1 MTDLQTP
8 AAEHQSTTKR
18 ARAAWWTL
26 GVLTFVSILDW
37 ADRALISVVAE
48 PLRHEFELSDTELG
62 FSMAFAFG
70 IVRIFIG
77 IPVGRLADTHN
88 RRNILAAALAIWSV
102 MTVAFGLARDYTQL
116 ILARVAIG
124 AGTTGA
130 YPPTV
135 SMISDLFALRRR
147 GFAMGI
153 FNTGSVIGFSL
164 GMAVGAMI
172 VELYGWRTAMIAF
185 GLFGVVLA
193 VLLFF
198 ILKEPLRRDS
208 DGEVITAVEPP
219 PLRTVFRFMLGQR
232 SLFHVLMAFIL
243 VNIMDSAF
251 SFWSISF
258 YVRSHGMSIGEAG
271 AALGVV
277 WVIAGLAGVLLG
289 GYLLDY
295 LGRRDIRW
303 HGWMLCWVV
312 LLSIPAWLLAFLGPS
327 VTLALTGSFFST
339 LVFSMWYAPLQT
351 LLTGLV
357 GTQMRA
363 VAYATLSIFLY
374 LAYSLG
380 PIFTG
385 FISEQLAPTAGD
397 DSLRYALVVA
407 SVSLQV
413 WAAWHFYRAAATLK
427 EDYVRAGAF

>member
-1 MTDLQTP
+1 MTELQTP
-8 AAEHQSTTKR
+8 ATEHQSTTKR
-18 ARAAWWTL
+18 SRAAWWTL

-70 IVRIFIG
+70 IIRVFIG

-102 MTVAFGLARDYTQL
+102 MTVAFGMARNYTQL
-116 ILARVAIG
+116 ILARVVIG

-135 SMISDLFALRRR
+135 SMISDLFPLRKR

-164 GMAVGAMI
+164 GMAVGAML
-172 VELYGWRTAMIAF
+172 VELYGWRTAMITF

-193 VLLFF
+193 VLLFL

-208 DGEVITAVEPP
+208 RGEEITTVEPP
-219 PLRTVFRFMLGQR
+219 PLREVLRFMLGQR

-243 VNIMDSAF
+243 VNIMDAVSG
-251 SFWSISF
+251 FWTTSF

-271 AALGVV
+271 TALGVV
-277 WVIAGLAGVLLG
+277 WLVAGLVGVLSG

-303 HGWMLCWVV
+303 HSWMLCAVA
-312 LLSIPAWLLAFLGPS
+312 LLSLPAWLLAFLSPS
-327 VTLALTGSFFST
+327 VTLALTGSFLST

-351 LLTGLV
+351 LFTGLV

-363 VAYATLSIFLY
+363 VAYSTLSIFLY
-374 LAYSLG
+374 VAYSLG
-380 PIFTG
+380 PIITG
-385 FISEQLAPTAGD
+385 YVSEQMEPSAGE
-397 DSLRYALVVA
+397 DSLRYALVV
-407 SVSLQV
+407 SLSLLV
-413 WAAWHFYRAAATLK
+413 WAAWHFYRAAETLK
-427 EDYVRAGAF
+427 EDYDRAAAY

>member
-1 MTDLQTP
+1 VTELQTP
-8 AAEHQSTTKR
+8 AVEHQSTTKR

-70 IVRIFIG
+70 IIRVFIG

-88 RRNILAAALAIWSV
+88 RRNILASALAIWSV
-102 MTVAFGLARDYTQL
+102 MTVAFGMARNYTQL
-116 ILARVAIG
+116 ILARVVIG

-135 SMISDLFALRRR
+135 SMISDLFPLRKR

-172 VELYGWRTAMIAF
+172 VELYSWRAAMIAF
-185 GLFGVVLA
+185 GLFGMVLA
-193 VLLFF
+193 VLLFLM
-198 ILKEPLRRDS
+198 LKEPLRRDS
-208 DGEVITAVEPP
+208 KGEKITTVEPP
-219 PLRTVFRFMLGQR
+219 PLRKVLRFMLGQR
-232 SLFHVLMAFIL
+232 SLFHLIVAFSL
-243 VNIMDSAF
+243 VNIMDAVSG
-251 SFWSISF
+251 FWTISF

-271 AALGVV
+271 TALGAV
-277 WVIAGLAGVLLG
+277 WLIAGLAGVLLG

-303 HGWMLCWVV
+303 HSWMLCGVA
-312 LLSIPAWLLAFLGPS
+312 LLSIPPWLLAFLSPS
-327 VTLALTGSFFST
+327 VTLALTGSFLST

-357 GTQMRA
+357 GSQMRA
-363 VAYATLSIFLY
+363 VAYSTLSIFLY

-380 PIFTG
+380 PIITG
-385 FISEQLAPTAGD
+385 FVSEQLEPTAGD
-397 DSLRYALVVA
+397 DSLRYALVA
-407 SVSLQV
+407 SLSLQV

-427 EDYVRAGAF
+427 EDYARAAAF

>member
-1 MTDLQTP
+1 MTELQTP
-8 AAEHQSTTKR
+8 VAEHQSTTKR

-37 ADRALISVVAE
+37 ADRALISVIAE

-70 IVRIFIG
+70 IVRVFIG

-88 RRNILAAALAIWSV
+88 RRNILASALAIWSV
-102 MTVAFGLARDYTQL
+102 MTVAFGLARTYTQL
-116 ILARVAIG
+116 ILARVIIG

-135 SMISDLFALRRR
+135 SMISDLFPLRKR

-164 GMAVGAMI
+164 GLAVGAML
-172 VELYGWRTAMIAF
+172 VELYGWRTAMISF
-185 GLFGVVLA
+185 GLLGVVLA
-193 VLLFF
+193 VLLFL

-208 DGEVITAVEPP
+208 DGEVITAIEPP
-219 PLRTVFRFMLGQR
+219 PLRTVFRFILGQR
-232 SLFHVLMAFIL
+232 SLLHVLMAFIL
-243 VNIMDSAF
+243 VNIMDAVSG
-251 SFWSISF
+251 FWTTSF

-271 AALGVV
+271 TALGAV
-277 WVIAGLAGVLLG
+277 WVVAGLAGVLLG

-303 HGWMLCWVV
+303 HSWMLCGVA
-312 LLSIPAWLLAFLGPS
+312 LLSIPAWLLAFLSPS

-339 LVFSMWYAPLQT
+339 LVFAMWYAPLQT
-351 LLTGLV
+351 LFTGLV

-363 VAYATLSIFLY
+363 VAYSTLSIFLY
-374 LAYSLG
+374 IAYSLG

-385 FISEQLAPTAGD
+385 FISEQLEPTMGD
-397 DSLRYALVVA
+397 ESLRYALIVA

-413 WAAWHFYRAAATLK
+413 WAGWHFYRAAATLK
-427 EDYVRAGAF
+427 EDYARAAAF

>member
-1 MTDLQTP
+1 
-8 AAEHQSTTKR
+8 
-18 ARAAWWTL
+18 
-26 GVLTFVSILDW
+26 
-37 ADRALISVVAE
+37 
-48 PLRHEFELSDTELG
+48 
-62 FSMAFAFG
+62 
-70 IVRIFIG
+70 
-77 IPVGRLADTHN
+77 
-88 RRNILAAALAIWSV
+88 
-102 MTVAFGLARDYTQL
+102 L
-116 ILARVAIG
+116 ILARVIIG

-135 SMISDLFALRRR
+135 SMISDLFPLRKR

-164 GMAVGAMI
+164 GLAVGAML
-172 VELYGWRTAMIAF
+172 VELYGWRTAIIAF

-193 VLLFF
+193 ILLFF

-208 DGEVITAVEPP
+208 DGEVVTAIEPP

-232 SLFHVLMAFIL
+232 SLFHLIVAFSL
-243 VNIMDSAF
+243 VNIMDAVSG
-251 SFWSISF
+251 FWTISF

-271 AALGVV
+271 TALGVV
-277 WVIAGLAGVLLG
+277 WVVAGLAGVLLG

-303 HGWMLCWVV
+303 HSWMLCGVA

-327 VTLALTGSFFST
+327 VTLALTGSFLST

-357 GTQMRA
+357 GSRMRA
-363 VAYATLSIFLY
+363 VAYATLSTFLY

-380 PIFTG
+380 PIITG
-385 FISEQLAPTAGD
+385 FVSEQLEPTAGD
-397 DSLRYALVVA
+397 DSLRYALVA
-407 SVSLQV
+407 SLGLQV

-427 EDYVRAGAF
+427 EDYARAAAF

>member
-1 MTDLQTP
+1 MTELQTP
-8 AAEHQSTTKR
+8 VAEHQSTAKR

-70 IVRIFIG
+70 IIRVFIG

-88 RRNILAAALAIWSV
+88 RRNILASALAIWSV
-102 MTVAFGLARDYTQL
+102 MTVAFGMARNYTQL
-116 ILARVAIG
+116 ILARVVIG

-135 SMISDLFALRRR
+135 SMISDLFPLRKR

-172 VELYGWRTAMIAF
+172 VELYSWRAAMIAF
-185 GLFGVVLA
+185 GLFGMVLA
-193 VLLFF
+193 VLLFL

-208 DGEVITAVEPP
+208 KGEEITTVEPP
-219 PLRTVFRFMLGQR
+219 PLRTVLRFMLGQR
-232 SLFHVLMAFIL
+232 SLFHLIVAFSL
-243 VNIMDSAF
+243 VNIMDAVSG
-251 SFWSISF
+251 FWTISF

-271 AALGVV
+271 TALGGV
-277 WVIAGLAGVLLG
+277 WLVAGLTGVLLG

-303 HGWMLCWVV
+303 HCWLLCAVV
-312 LLSIPAWLLAFLGPS
+312 LLSIPGWLLAYLGPS
-327 VTLALTGSFFST
+327 VTLALNRFLPQHIGVLHVVCASADAVYRAGRESNAGRRLLDSFN
-339 LVFSMWYAPLQT
+339 
-351 LLTGLV
+351 
-357 GTQMRA
+357 
-363 VAYATLSIFLY
+363 LSIRRL
-374 LAYSLG
+374 LAWPHYYR
-380 PIFTG
+380 
-385 FISEQLAPTAGD
+385 ISQ
-397 DSLRYALVVA
+397 
-407 SVSLQV
+407 
-413 WAAWHFYRAAATLK
+413 
-427 EDYVRAGAF
+427 

>member
-1 MTDLQTP
+1 MTELQSP
-8 AAEHQSTTKR
+8 AAEQQPANKR

-48 PLRHEFELSDTELG
+48 PLRHEFGLSDTELG

-70 IVRIFIG
+70 IVRVFIG

-88 RRNILAAALAIWSV
+88 RRNILASALAIWSV
-102 MTVAFGLARDYTQL
+102 MTVAFGMARTYTQL
-116 ILARVAIG
+116 ILARVIIG

-135 SMISDLFALRRR
+135 SMISDLFPLRKR

-172 VELYGWRTAMIAF
+172 VELYGWRTAMIGF

-193 VLLFF
+193 VLLFL

-208 DGEVITAVEPP
+208 KGEEITTVGPP
-219 PLRTVFRFMLGQR
+219 PLRKVLRFMLGQR
-232 SLFHVLMAFIL
+232 SLFHLIVAFSL
-243 VNIMDSAF
+243 VNIMDAVSG
-251 SFWSISF
+251 FWTISF

-271 AALGVV
+271 TALGVV
-277 WVIAGLAGVLLG
+277 WVVAGLAGVLLG

-303 HGWMLCWVV
+303 HSWMLCGVA
-312 LLSIPAWLLAFLGPS
+312 LLSIPPWLLAFLGPS
-327 VTLALTGSFFST
+327 VTLALTGSFLST

-357 GTQMRA
+357 GSQMRA
-363 VAYATLSIFLY
+363 VAYATLSTFLY

-380 PIFTG
+380 PIITG
-385 FISEQLAPTAGD
+385 FVSEQLEPTAGD
-397 DSLRYALVVA
+397 DSLRYALVA
-407 SVSLQV
+407 SLGLQI

-427 EDYVRAGAF
+427 EDYARAAAL

>member
-1 MTDLQTP
+1 MTELQTP
-8 AAEHQSTTKR
+8 VAEHQSTTKR

-70 IVRIFIG
+70 IIRVFIG

-88 RRNILAAALAIWSV
+88 RRNILASALAIWSV
-102 MTVAFGLARDYTQL
+102 MTVAFGMARNYTQL
-116 ILARVAIG
+116 ILARVVIG

-135 SMISDLFALRRR
+135 SMISDLFPLRKR

-172 VELYGWRTAMIAF
+172 VELYSWRAAMIAF
-185 GLFGVVLA
+185 GLFGMVLA
-193 VLLFF
+193 VLLFL

-208 DGEVITAVEPP
+208 KGEEITTVEPP
-219 PLRTVFRFMLGQR
+219 PLRTVLRFMLGQR
-232 SLFHVLMAFIL
+232 SLFHLIVAFSL
-243 VNIMDSAF
+243 VNIMDAVSG
-251 SFWSISF
+251 FWTISF
-258 YVRSHGMSIGEAG
+258 YVRSHGMSIGDAG
-271 AALGVV
+271 TALGVV
-277 WVIAGLAGVLLG
+277 WVVAGLAGVLLG

-303 HGWMLCWVV
+303 HSWMLCGVA
-312 LLSIPAWLLAFLGPS
+312 LLSIPPWLLAFLSPS
-327 VTLALTGSFFST
+327 VTLALTGSFLST

-351 LLTGLV
+351 LFTGLV
-357 GTQMRA
+357 GSQMRA
-363 VAYATLSIFLY
+363 VAYSTLSIFLY

-380 PIFTG
+380 PIITG
-385 FISEQLAPTAGD
+385 FVSEQLEPTAGD
-397 DSLRYALVVA
+397 DSLRYALVA
-407 SVSLQV
+407 SLGLQV

-427 EDYVRAGAF
+427 EDYARAAAF

>member
-1 MTDLQTP
+1 M
-8 AAEHQSTTKR
+8 
-18 ARAAWWTL
+18 
-26 GVLTFVSILDW
+26 
-37 ADRALISVVAE
+37 ISVIAE
-48 PLRHEFELSDTELG
+48 PLRHKFELSDTELG

-70 IVRIFIG
+70 LVRIFIG

-88 RRNILAAALAIWSV
+88 RRNILASALAIWSV
-102 MTVAFGLARDYTQL
+102 MTVAFGMARNYTQL
-116 ILARVAIG
+116 ILARVVIG

-135 SMISDLFALRRR
+135 SMISDLFPLRKR

-172 VELYGWRTAMIAF
+172 VELYGWRAAMIVF
-185 GLFGVVLA
+185 GLFGLVLA

-208 DGEVITAVEPP
+208 KGEVITAVEAP
-219 PLRTVFRFMLGQR
+219 PLRKVFRFMLGQR
-232 SLFHVLMAFIL
+232 SLSHMLVAFVL

-251 SFWSISF
+251 HFWSISY

-271 AALGVV
+271 TALGVV
-277 WVIAGLAGVLLG
+277 WVVAGLAGVLLG

-303 HGWMLCWVV
+303 HSWMLCGVA
-312 LLSIPAWLLAFLGPS
+312 LLSIPPWLLAFLGPS
-327 VTLALTGSFFST
+327 VTLALTGSFLST

-357 GTQMRA
+357 GSQMRA
-363 VAYATLSIFLY
+363 VAYSTLSIFLY

-380 PIFTG
+380 PIITG
-385 FISEQLAPTAGD
+385 FVSEQLEPTAGK
-397 DSLRYALVVA
+397 DSLRYALVA
-407 SVSLQV
+407 SLGLQV

-427 EDYVRAGAF
+427 EDYARAAAF

>member
-1 MTDLQTP
+1 MTELQTP
-8 AAEHQSTTKR
+8 ATEHQSTTKQ
-18 ARAAWWTL
+18 ARVAWWTL

-48 PLRHEFELSDTELG
+48 PLRHEFGLSDTELG

-70 IVRIFIG
+70 IVRVFIG

-88 RRNILAAALAIWSV
+88 RRNILASALAIWSV
-102 MTVAFGLARDYTQL
+102 MTVAFGMARTYTQL
-116 ILARVAIG
+116 ILARVIIG

-135 SMISDLFALRRR
+135 SMISDLFPLRKR

-164 GMAVGAMI
+164 GMAVGSMI

-193 VLLFF
+193 VLLFL

-208 DGEVITAVEPP
+208 KGEEITTVGPP
-219 PLRTVFRFMLGQR
+219 PLRKVLRFMLGQR
-232 SLFHVLMAFIL
+232 SLFHLIVAFSL
-243 VNIMDSAF
+243 VNIMDAVSG
-251 SFWSISF
+251 FWTISF

-271 AALGVV
+271 TALGVV
-277 WVIAGLAGVLLG
+277 WVVAGLAGVLLG

-303 HGWMLCWVV
+303 HSWMLCGVA
-312 LLSIPAWLLAFLGPS
+312 LLSIPPWLLAFLGPS
-327 VTLALTGSFFST
+327 VTLALTGSFLST

-357 GTQMRA
+357 GSQMRA
-363 VAYATLSIFLY
+363 VAYATLSTFLY

-380 PIFTG
+380 PIITG
-385 FISEQLAPTAGD
+385 FVSEQLEPTAGD
-397 DSLRYALVVA
+397 DSLRYALVA
-407 SVSLQV
+407 SLGLQV

-427 EDYVRAGAF
+427 EDYARAAAF

>member
-1 MTDLQTP
+1 
-8 AAEHQSTTKR
+8 
-18 ARAAWWTL
+18 
-26 GVLTFVSILDW
+26 
-37 ADRALISVVAE
+37 
-48 PLRHEFELSDTELG
+48 DTELG
-62 FSMAFAFG
+62 FSGARSFKLVRT
-70 IVRIFIG
+70 IVESPI
-77 IPVGRLADTHN
+77 GRLADTQT
-88 RRNILAAALAIWSV
+88 RRDLRASALALWSV
-102 MTVAFGLARDYTQL
+102 MTIAFGMARNYTQL
-116 ILARVAIG
+116 FWARVVIG

-135 SMISDLFALRRR
+135 SMISDLFPLRKR

-172 VELYGWRTAMIAF
+172 VELYSWRAAMIAF

-193 VLLFF
+193 VLLFL

-208 DGEVITAVEPP
+208 KGEEITTVEPP
-219 PLRTVFRFMLGQR
+219 PLRKVLRFMLGQR
-232 SLFHVLMAFIL
+232 SLFHLIVAFSL
-243 VNIMDSAF
+243 VNIMDAVSG
-251 SFWSISF
+251 FWTISF

-271 AALGVV
+271 TALGAV
-277 WVIAGLAGVLLG
+277 WLVAGLAGVLLG

-303 HGWMLCWVV
+303 HSWMLCGVA
-312 LLSIPAWLLAFLGPS
+312 LLSIPPWLLAFLGPS
-327 VTLALTGSFFST
+327 VTLALTGSFVSA

-357 GTQMRA
+357 GSQMRA
-363 VAYATLSIFLY
+363 VAYAMLSTFLY

-380 PIFTG
+380 PIITG
-385 FISEQLAPTAGD
+385 FVSEQLEPTACD
-397 DSLRYALVVA
+397 ESLRYALVA
-407 SVSLQV
+407 SLSLQV

-427 EDYVRAGAF
+427 EDYARAAAI

>member
-1 MTDLQTP
+1 MTELQTP

-48 PLRHEFELSDTELG
+48 PLRHEFGLSDTELG

-70 IVRIFIG
+70 IVRVFIG

-88 RRNILAAALAIWSV
+88 RRNILASALAIWSV
-102 MTVAFGLARDYTQL
+102 MTVAFGMARTYTQL
-116 ILARVAIG
+116 ILARVIIG

-135 SMISDLFALRRR
+135 SMISDLFPLRKR

-193 VLLFF
+193 VLLFL

-208 DGEVITAVEPP
+208 KGEEITTVGPP
-219 PLRTVFRFMLGQR
+219 PLRKVLRFMLGQR
-232 SLFHVLMAFIL
+232 SLFHLIVAFSL
-243 VNIMDSAF
+243 VNIMDAVSG
-251 SFWSISF
+251 FWTISF

-271 AALGVV
+271 TALGVV
-277 WVIAGLAGVLLG
+277 WFVAGLAGVLLG

-303 HGWMLCWVV
+303 HSWMLCGVA
-312 LLSIPAWLLAFLGPS
+312 LLSIPPWLLAFLGPS
-327 VTLALTGSFFST
+327 VTLALTGSFLST

-357 GTQMRA
+357 GSQMRA
-363 VAYATLSIFLY
+363 VAYATLSTFLY

-380 PIFTG
+380 PIITG
-385 FISEQLAPTAGD
+385 FVSEQLEPTAGD
-397 DSLRYALVVA
+397 DSLRYALVA
-407 SVSLQV
+407 SLGLQV

-427 EDYVRAGAF
+427 EDYARAAAF

>member
-1 MTDLQTP
+1 MTELQTP

-26 GVLTFVSILDW
+26 GVLTFVSIVDW

-70 IVRIFIG
+70 LTRIFIG
-77 IPVGRLADTHN
+77 IPIGRLADTHN
-88 RRNILAAALAIWSV
+88 RRNLLASALALWSV
-102 MTVAFGLARDYTQL
+102 MTIAFGMARNYTQL
-116 ILARVAIG
+116 FWARVVIG
-124 AGTTGA
+124 AGATGA
-130 YPPTV
+130 SPPTV
-135 SMISDLFALRRR
+135 SMISDLFPLRKR

-153 FNTGSVIGFSL
+153 LNTGSVIGFSL

-172 VELYGWRTAMIAF
+172 VELYSWRAAMIAF

-193 VLLFF
+193 VLLFL

-208 DGEVITAVEPP
+208 KGEEITAVEPP
-219 PLRTVFRFMLGQR
+219 PLRKVLRFMLGQR
-232 SLFHVLMAFIL
+232 SLFHLIVAFSL
-243 VNIMDSAF
+243 VNIMDAVSG
-251 SFWSISF
+251 FWTISF

-271 AALGVV
+271 SALGVV
-277 WVIAGLAGVLLG
+277 WLVAGLAGVLLG

-303 HGWMLCWVV
+303 HSWMLCGVA
-312 LLSIPAWLLAFLGPS
+312 LLSIPPWLLAFLGPS
-327 VTLALTGSFFST
+327 VTLALTGSFLST
-339 LVFSMWYAPLQT
+339 LVYSMWYAPLQT

-357 GTQMRA
+357 GSRMRA
-363 VAYATLSIFLY
+363 IAYATLSTFLM
-374 LAYSLG
+374 LAYALG
-380 PIFTG
+380 PIITG
-385 FISEQLAPTAGD
+385 FVSEQLEPTAGD
-397 DSLRYALVVA
+397 DSLRYALIA
-407 SVSLQV
+407 SLSLQV

-427 EDYVRAGAF
+427 EDYARAASF

>member
-1 MTDLQTP
+1 
-8 AAEHQSTTKR
+8 
-18 ARAAWWTL
+18 
-26 GVLTFVSILDW
+26 V
-37 ADRALISVVAE
+37 E
-48 PLRHEFELSDTELG
+48 PLRHEFQLSDTELG

-70 IVRIFIG
+70 IIRIFIG

-88 RRNILAAALAIWSV
+88 RRNILAAALAIWSI
-102 MTVAFGLARDYTQL
+102 MTVAFGMARNYTQL

-135 SMISDLFALRRR
+135 SMISDLFPLRRR
-147 GFAMGI
+147 GFAMAI
-153 FNTGSVIGFSL
+153 FNTGSVLGFSL
-164 GMAVGAMI
+164 GMAVGAVM

-208 DGEVITAVEPP
+208 AGEVITAVEAP
-219 PLRTVFRFMLGQR
+219 PLREVFRFMLGQP

-243 VNIMDSAF
+243 VNIMDAAVH
-251 SFWSISF
+251 FWSISF
-258 YVRSHGMSIGEAG
+258 YVRSHDMSIGEAG
-271 AALGVV
+271 TALGLV
-277 WVIAGLAGVLLG
+277 WAIAGLAGVLVG

-303 HGWMLCWVV
+303 HCWMLCLVV
-312 LLSIPAWLLAFLGPS
+312 VVSIPAWLLAYMGPS
-327 VTLALTGSFFST
+327 VTLALTGSFLST

-351 LLTGLV
+351 LFTGLA
-357 GTQMRA
+357 GSQMRA
-363 VAYATLSIFLY
+363 VAYSTLSIFLY
-374 LAYSLG
+374 VAYSLG
-380 PIFTG
+380 PIITG
-385 FISEQLAPTAGD
+385 FVSEQLEPSAGD

-407 SVSLQV
+407 SVSLPA

-427 EDYVRAGAF
+427 EDYDRAAAF